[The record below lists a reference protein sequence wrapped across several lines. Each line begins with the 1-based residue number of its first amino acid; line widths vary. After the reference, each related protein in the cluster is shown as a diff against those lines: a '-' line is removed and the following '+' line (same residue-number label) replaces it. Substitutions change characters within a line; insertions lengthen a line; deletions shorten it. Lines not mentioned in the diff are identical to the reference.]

1 MNVSEVMTKDP
12 VTIGADAS
20 LKDVARLFDQHRIS
34 GLPVVGHE
42 HEVLGVVSEADI
54 IVREA
59 GAEEAKTGWSGLLA
73 RFGGGARPIART
85 AGEAMSSPAVTIR
98 PEARV
103 AEAARM
109 MLDGDIKRLPVVDA
123 DGRLVGIVTRADL
136 VRAFTRTDEEI
147 RREIEQDVLV
157 RTLWVSPGRV
167 AVSVRQG
174 EVSLT
179 GRLDTELNA
188 ELLPRLVE
196 RVPGVVSVT
205 SSLSSDAE
213 VEA

>member
-54 IVREA
+54 IVKEA
-59 GAEEAKTGWSGLLA
+59 GAEEAKAGWSGLLA